1 MGSIEPTPGRSTEN
15 KKTQAHTLYLPS
27 LKHLNTAEQS
37 SLSFFTYIIIIITIK
52 LINYII
58 LCVNCV
64 LLSYNFSLENLNME
78 NIVEPDESF
87 EFSNLSLANP
97 VGIQGGA
104 YFTKILN
111 NNSPLYIQTTRCV
124 TRQGIIKS
132 GKKHYADF
140 MFDNNSA
147 SLINWFENLE
157 SRCQQLIL
165 GKSSEWFQ
173 NALDVSDVENA
184 FNSTI
189 RIYKSGKFY
198 LVRAN
203 VKNNALNEP
212 SIKIYNE
219 NEIPLAMSD
228 ITSDKN
234 LISILEIQGIKFTS
248 RNFQIEIEIKQIMV
262 LNNDLLFNN
271 CLIKTDNT
279 RRLSGKIKDTPM
291 DEIINCITATTT
303 LREDDNTLEDDDEV
317 KTTVI
322 DTEPLLTSTENTEE
336 NADAI
341 TLNDENKNE
350 NEHETNEEVVL
361 TSDVSSKDL
370 DVSLEL
376 VVPVSEPDLE
386 LTEVDFS
393 CTLEDTI
400 EEIKLKKPNQVYFEL
415 YKEAKKKAK
424 LAKRSAI
431 IAYLEAKN
439 IKKTYMIENVNDS
452 DSDFDA
458 EIDEV
463 SESELESF

>member
-1 MGSIEPTPGRSTEN
+1 
-15 KKTQAHTLYLPS
+15 
-27 LKHLNTAEQS
+27 
-37 SLSFFTYIIIIITIK
+37 
-52 LINYII
+52 
-58 LCVNCV
+58 
-64 LLSYNFSLENLNME
+64 ME
-78 NIVEPDESF
+78 NIIEPNESF
-87 EFSNLSLANP
+87 EFTNLSLANP

-111 NNSPLYIQTTRCV
+111 NNNPLYIQTTRCV
-124 TRQGIIKS
+124 TRQGLIKS
-132 GKKHYADF
+132 GKKYYCDF

-173 NALDVSDVENA
+173 SALDVSDIENA

-219 NEIPLAMSD
+219 NEIPLAISD

-279 RRLSGKIKDTPM
+279 HRLNGKIKDTPA
-291 DEIINCITATTT
+291 DEIIKCVEEEDTLENEPNTVVVENQNDDNGEPIHAEDKENITIKTDELGLSILDDDVTTSQAGGTTELTTT
-303 LREDDNTLEDDDEV
+303 ILDIPDNTQSDNLEVLAEM
-317 KTTVI
+317 
-322 DTEPLLTSTENTEE
+322 EP
-336 NADAI
+336 
-341 TLNDENKNE
+341 
-350 NEHETNEEVVL
+350 
-361 TSDVSSKDL
+361 
-370 DVSLEL
+370 
-376 VVPVSEPDLE
+376 E
-386 LTEVDFS
+386 LTEIDFN
-393 CTLEDTI
+393 CTLEDTV

>member
-1 MGSIEPTPGRSTEN
+1 MENNIIEPN
-15 KKTQAHTLYLPS
+15 
-27 LKHLNTAEQS
+27 
-37 SLSFFTYIIIIITIK
+37 
-52 LINYII
+52 
-58 LCVNCV
+58 
-64 LLSYNFSLENLNME
+64 
-78 NIVEPDESF
+78 ESF
-87 EFSNLSLANP
+87 EFTNLSLANP

-111 NNSPLYIQTTRCV
+111 NNNPLYIQTTRCV
-124 TRQGIIKS
+124 TRQGLIKS
-132 GKKHYADF
+132 GKKYYCDF

-173 NALDVSDVENA
+173 SALDVSDIENA

-219 NEIPLAMSD
+219 NEIPLAISD

-279 RRLSGKIKDTPM
+279 HRLNGKIKDTPA
-291 DEIINCITATTT
+291 DEIIKCVE
-303 LREDDNTLEDDDEV
+303 EDTLENEPNTVVVENQNDGNGEPIHAEDKENITIKTDELGLSMLDDDV
-317 KTTVI
+317 TTSQAGG
-322 DTEPLLTSTENTEE
+322 TT
-336 NADAI
+336 
-341 TLNDENKNE
+341 
-350 NEHETNEEVVL
+350 
-361 TSDVSSKDL
+361 
-370 DVSLEL
+370 EL
-376 VVPVSEPDLE
+376 VTTILDIPESRQSDNLEVLAEMEPE
-386 LTEVDFS
+386 LTEIDFS
-393 CTLEDTI
+393 CTLEDTV

>member
-1 MGSIEPTPGRSTEN
+1 
-15 KKTQAHTLYLPS
+15 
-27 LKHLNTAEQS
+27 
-37 SLSFFTYIIIIITIK
+37 
-52 LINYII
+52 
-58 LCVNCV
+58 
-64 LLSYNFSLENLNME
+64 ME
-78 NIVEPDESF
+78 NIIEPNESF
-87 EFSNLSLANP
+87 EFTNLSLANP

-111 NNSPLYIQTTRCV
+111 NNNPLYIQTTRCV
-124 TRQGIIKS
+124 TRQGLIKS
-132 GKKHYADF
+132 GKKYYGDF
-140 MFDNNSA
+140 MFDNSSA

-165 GKSSEWFQ
+165 AKSSEWFQ
-173 NALDVSDVENA
+173 SALDVSDIENA

-219 NEIPLAMSD
+219 NEIPLAISD

-262 LNNDLLFNN
+262 LNNELLFNN

-279 RRLSGKIKDTPM
+279 HRLNGKIKDTPAE
-291 DEIINCITATTT
+291 DIIKCV
-303 LREDDNTLEDDDEV
+303 EDTLEDEQNTVMVENHNDTGDGEGEPIQTSEDKENITIKTDELGLSMLDD
-317 KTTVI
+317 
-322 DTEPLLTSTENTEE
+322 PTENEIIKDGGATTEE
-336 NADAI
+336 DSI
-341 TLNDENKNE
+341 LDIPENIQSDNL
-350 NEHETNEEVVL
+350 EVL
-361 TSDVSSKDL
+361 A
-370 DVSLEL
+370 EM
-376 VVPVSEPDLE
+376 EPE
-386 LTEVDFS
+386 LTEIDFNS
-393 CTLEDTI
+393 TLEDTI